1 MLDIQIDAIDAELA
15 VSFSLPTGN
24 QSINQPTHPPF
35 VYTRRD
41 LGTDD
46 RFLSNSCTNYPPP
59 DHHLPRFPA
68 LCWPP
73 HACVIYSVYD
83 SWRFTLTWTLILFIA
98 FHLSA
103 TAIALLMQVGKP
115 RSIWKYLVAIPIVY
129 TVIAGVEALVT
140 GSVVGSM

>member
-1 MLDIQIDAIDAELA
+1 M
-15 VSFSLPTGN
+15 PN
-24 QSINQPTHPPF
+24 P
-35 VYTRRD
+35 R
-41 LGTDD
+41 
-46 RFLSNSCTNYPPP
+46 CTNYPPP

-83 SWRFTLTWTLILFIA
+83 SWRFTLVWTLILFIA

-115 RSIWKYLVAIPIVY
+115 RSIWKYLIAIPIVY

-140 GSVVGSM
+140 GSVVGSILGAVYMTACYNMSTWIPFIWGLINVLILIISSFTIQGGL

>member
-1 MLDIQIDAIDAELA
+1 M
-15 VSFSLPTGN
+15 P
-24 QSINQPTHPPF
+24 
-35 VYTRRD
+35 
-41 LGTDD
+41 
-46 RFLSNSCTNYPPP
+46 NSRCTNYPPP

-140 GSVVGSM
+140 GSVVGSILGAVYMAACYNMSTWIPFIWGLINVLILIISSFTIQGGL